1 MIRLAM
7 ALIAG
12 AAALFGPAAL
22 RHSAVLSK
30 ATPGLW
36 ELRRV
41 PDGEPI
47 RQCVADVAALAQ
59 VEHRGQSCTRNLVSS
74 DGATS
79 VVGYRCPGGGF
90 GQSTLTLVTPRALT
104 IETQGI
110 SGGLPFNY
118 VVHAR
123 RVGDC
128 AAR

>member
-1 MIRLAM
+1 MIRLAI
-7 ALIAG
+7 ALASG
-12 AAALFGPAAL
+12 AAALLGPAAL
-22 RHSAVLSK
+22 RHSAVLTQ

-41 PDGEPI
+41 PDGKPV
-47 RQCVADVAALAQ
+47 RVCVADIAALAQ
-59 VEHRGQSCTRNLVSS
+59 LEHRDQACGRKLVSS
-74 DGATS
+74 DGAST
-79 VVGYRCPGGGF
+79 VLRYTCPASGF
-90 GQSTLTLVTPRALT
+90 GQSTLTMVTPRALT

-128 AAR
+128 

>member
-1 MIRLAM
+1 MIR
-7 ALIAG
+7 AG
-12 AAALFGPAAL
+12 AILASAAAVLGPAG
-22 RHSAVLSK
+22 VLSQ

-41 PDGEPI
+41 PDGQPV
-47 RQCVADVAALAQ
+47 RQCVADIAALAQ
-59 VEHRGQSCTRNLVSS
+59 VEQRGQACARKVVSS
-74 DGATS
+74 EGSSTVLRYS
-79 VVGYRCPGGGF
+79 CNGGGF
-90 GQSTLTLVTPRALT
+90 GQSTLTLLTPRSLT

-128 AAR
+128 HAR